1 MKKYFYFIGILLLL
15 LIAASLIISQVLIS
29 SKIKKEIRNWC
40 STHSIESSDF
50 KLGVNI
56 LSGNI
61 TLEGWTLKQADNAF
75 RIDKATVSFNPLD
88 FLSKKTIQLIH
99 IQKADI
105 TLKHFSP
112 FYLPSITSSDDNANN
127 NPAPST
133 SNFIIDELRIDNVIV
148 RVELPDGNKTP
159 DITLEGLFKNI
170 GADRNTIFSVK
181 ATSNASS
188 LKLTGD
194 FNFNDWK
201 KHFVYQLLG
210 KNVSLSIVNILEE
223 GFLPPEV
230 REQLLSLYFKNALQ
244 TKLNGKMDIEGS
256 GEIKEETIDSKLKF
270 VVSDLSCDTENER
283 IKSLINKIKSK
294 EGYVEVNY
302 KIYGTLKN
310 PYLTYDISF

>member
-1 MKKYFYFIGILLLL
+1 MKKYFYIIGILLVL
-15 LIAASLIISQVLIS
+15 LIVTSLIISQVLIS
-29 SKIKKEIRNWC
+29 SKIKKEIRDWC
-40 STHSIESSDF
+40 GNHSIESSDF
-50 KLGVNI
+50 KCGVNI

-61 TLEGWTLKQADNAF
+61 TLEKWALKQADNNF
-75 RIDKATVSFNPLD
+75 RIDKATVSFNPLEV
-88 FLSKKTIQLIH
+88 LSKKTIKLIH

-105 TLKHFSP
+105 TLKHFTP
-112 FYLPSITSSDDNANN
+112 FLPSITSNDDNANN

-201 KHFVYQLLG
+201 KHFAYLLFG